1 MSTKKT
7 KPFLISDDKDKLDI
21 VLIHHF
27 LSTKSYWAKN
37 IPLDLVKKSIENS
50 LCIGIYNSQ
59 NEQIAFARVITDY
72 ATFAYLADVFVIEA
86 ERGDGLGK
94 EMMTYIMK
102 HEKLQGLR
110 RWVLATRDAQGLYA
124 QFGFEPLLYPQNF
137 MTIAKPDIYLNK

>member
-1 MSTKKT
+1 MSTEKR

-21 VLIHHF
+21 LLIHQF

-37 IPLDLVKKSIENS
+37 IPLGLVKKSIENS
-50 LCIGIYNSQ
+50 MCFGIYNSEE
-59 NEQIAFARVITDY
+59 EQIAFARVITDY

-86 ERGDGLGK
+86 ERGEGLGK
-94 EMMTYIMK
+94 ELMTYIMK

-124 QFGFEPLLYPQNF
+124 QFGFEPLSHPQNF
-137 MTIAKPDIYLNK
+137 MTIAKPDMYLNM